1 MTVCTQENPW
11 DTFLEL
17 VQQEI
22 SKIEYINW
30 IKPIGFRT
38 FDAGK
43 LTLSVPN
50 VFVQNYLVEN
60 YADTLAKLLNTDEK
74 KPLPIEFLLAK
85 AYLKDNE
92 ADDKFEISNVVLT
105 NSSTD
110 PGIAAELSSLTA

>member
-17 VQQEI
+17 VQEEI

-60 YADTLAKLLNTDEK
+60 YADTLAKLLNTDDK
-74 KPLPIEFLLAK
+74 KPLPIDFVIEAAPTKKRVASREQTKKKPLLK
-85 AYLKDNE
+85 HKVNR
-92 ADDKFEISNVVLT
+92 
-105 NSSTD
+105 
-110 PGIAAELSSLTA
+110 